1 MPPFLD
7 RVAPSAGDP
16 GDRFTTVLGGDV
28 FSHVTE
34 VSFGSGIQI
43 EFFNIVDDGTIEA
56 KIQIERDA
64 VPGTRDVILTDPSG
78 SGNPLVAGFRVR

>member
-7 RVAPSAGDP
+7 RVAPSVGDP

-34 VSFGSGIQI
+34 VSFGSGIQV

-56 KIQIERDA
+56 KI
-64 VPGTRDVILTDPSG
+64 
-78 SGNPLVAGFRVR
+78 